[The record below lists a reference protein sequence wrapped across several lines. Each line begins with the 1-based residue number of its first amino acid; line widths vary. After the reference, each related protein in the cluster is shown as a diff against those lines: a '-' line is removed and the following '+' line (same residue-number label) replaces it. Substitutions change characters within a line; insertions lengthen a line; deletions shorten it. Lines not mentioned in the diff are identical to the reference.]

1 MKSKWL
7 ILCAMLFVASGAY
20 AETTDEQ
27 FARELVAKSG
37 EIRSIACRFEQQR
50 SMQILQ
56 NDVLKKGDFYYLRP
70 EQILLAFEGGDY
82 IAMTPTHF
90 SMASGGVT
98 QRVKLQSHPMLKEL
112 KRLLSASMTGDV
124 EQLSAGFTPTITA
137 SDERYEVVLRPT
149 RRAMANRLKAITMHF
164 DRRTMSLTL
173 LRMEEFSGDATTYRF
188 FEKRFN
194 EEIAPQL
201 FNRE

>member
-7 ILCAMLFVASGAY
+7 ILCTMLFFGLGAY

-27 FARELVAKSG
+27 FARELAAKSG

-56 NDVLKKGDFYYLRP
+56 NDVLQKGDFYYLRP

-124 EQLSAGFTPTITA
+124 EQLSAGFTPTITT

-194 EEIAPQL
+194 EEIDPQL

>member
-1 MKSKWL
+1 
-7 ILCAMLFVASGAY
+7 MLFFGLGAY

-27 FARELVAKSG
+27 FARELAAKSG

-56 NDVLKKGDFYYLRP
+56 NDVLQKGDFYYLRP

-124 EQLSAGFTPTITA
+124 EQLSAGFTPTITT

-194 EEIAPQL
+194 EEIDPQL